1 MTGAQAL
8 VEAISACGD
17 GATIRPVSLQELHAV
32 ATAVK

>member
-17 GATIRPVSLQELHAV
+17 GATIKPVSLQELHAAA
-32 ATAVK
+32 ATAK